1 MLNYQPDNRMMIE
14 SSDKSRRG
22 TAEISFRNLILKVE
36 SWLHYIASKWATI
49 LVLSLLGAL
58 TGYVV
63 ARLKRPV
70 FVAASTFVIE
80 DTEKM
85 SGLGQF
91 AGLASIVGLDLSL
104 SDAGGIFQGDNILEL
119 YKSNSMIEKT
129 LLTEV
134 DNGGKKEVLV
144 NRFIQ
149 FNNLREKWTDRPE
162 LKNLQYDP
170 AKDSLDNSANSRLK
184 DSVLATIV
192 KVVADDYLKIEK
204 PDKRLNIIKAEVRA
218 PDEFFAK
225 AFDDQIV
232 KNVNDFYIQ
241 TKTIKAAQNVRLLQH
256 KTDSIRMEMSGVR
269 YKPDAKAANEN
280 RINLSGPLASIEQ
293 SQFSSQTN
301 WAILSELVKN
311 LELSKITLQ
320 KQMPLIQIIDRPKFP
335 LENDSISPLVAA
347 VVGFFSFGFLTVLWL
362 WIRRLYQ
369 ELKTEVD

>member
-1 MLNYQPDNRMMIE
+1 MMIE
-14 SSDKSRRG
+14 SSDKSSRG

-49 LVLSLLGAL
+49 LVLSLVGAV

-63 ARLKRPV
+63 SRVKKPV

-134 DNGGKKEVLV
+134 DNQGKKEVLV
-144 NRFIQ
+144 NRFIE
-149 FNNLREKWTDRPE
+149 FNKLREKWADRPE
-162 LKNLQYDP
+162 LKNLKFNP
-170 AKDSLDNSANSRLK
+170 AKDSLDHSSNSRLR
-184 DSVLATIV
+184 DSVLSTIV
-192 KVVADDYLKIEK
+192 KVVAGDYLTIEK
-204 PDKRLNIIKAEVRA
+204 PDKQLNIIKAEVRA

-225 AFDDQIV
+225 AFDEQIV

-256 KTDSIRMEMSGVR
+256 KTDSIRMEMNGAR
-269 YKPDAKAANEN
+269 YTPAAGSATEN
-280 RINLSGPLASIEQ
+280 RIDLSGPLASIQ
-293 SQFSSQTN
+293 RSQFASQTN

-320 KQMPLIQIIDRPKFP
+320 KQIPLIQLIDRPKFP
-335 LENDSISPLVAA
+335 LENDAISPVTAS
-347 VVGFFSFGFLTVLWL
+347 VIGFFSFGFLTIVWLWL
-362 WIRRLYQ
+362 RRLYQ